1 MQRDYT
7 NYEAHDFIDDKS
19 FQSFA
24 YKENVTDISFWND
37 WIKSHP
43 EKINEIEEALFL
55 LRNIYADN
63 KQLLSR
69 EEREHELQKV
79 FAQIDK
85 KQQASVK
92 SKVLDANTWYSWRS
106 VAAVL
111 LLLVVSVSIFYLN
124 SEIPV
129 SDTPMEQVEW
139 IEKTVPHGQKLTT
152 KLSDGSIIKL
162 NAGSKLR
169 FPKQFS
175 ASLREVYLEG
185 EAFFE
190 VERDTSR
197 KFIIHTERVLTS
209 VLGTSFNIK
218 AYPEDQITQVAVAT
232 GKVLVQSEDHQ
243 GDIRQSVTLRANE
256 MAVYDKKDFNRLKA
270 VRVGESEFSWRD
282 DILYFDKTPVPELVV
297 MLERWYGKQIRL
309 ENEAFRNKTY
319 SGIFENETLKNVLE
333 GIKFEAD
340 IKYEIKG
347 NNVLI
352 Y

>member
-43 EKINEIEEALFL
+43 EKITEIEEALFL

-79 FAQIDK
+79 FDQVEK
-85 KQQASVK
+85 KQLVSVK
-92 SKVLDANTWYSWRS
+92 SKVLDANTWYSWKS

-111 LLLVVSVSIFYLN
+111 FLLVVSISVFYLN
-124 SEIPV
+124 SGIPV
-129 SDTPMEQVEW
+129 SDPPRAQVEW
-139 IEKTVPHGQKLTT
+139 IEKIVPHGQKLTT
-152 KLSDGSIIKL
+152 KLSDGSIVKL

-197 KFIIHTERVLTS
+197 KFIIHTERILTS

-218 AYPEDQITQVAVAT
+218 AYPEDQTTEVAVAT
-232 GKVLVQSEDHQ
+232 GKVLVQSEDHK
-243 GDIRQSVTLRANE
+243 GDIRHSVTLRANE
-256 MAVYDKKDFNRLKA
+256 MAVYDKKDFDQLKA
-270 VRVGESEFSWRD
+270 VRFDESEFSWRD
-282 DILYFDKTPVPELVV
+282 DILYFDKTPVPELII
-297 MLERWYGKQIRL
+297 MLERWYGKHIRL

-319 SGIFENETLKNVLE
+319 SGIFENETLKNVLD

-340 IKYEIKG
+340 IKYKING